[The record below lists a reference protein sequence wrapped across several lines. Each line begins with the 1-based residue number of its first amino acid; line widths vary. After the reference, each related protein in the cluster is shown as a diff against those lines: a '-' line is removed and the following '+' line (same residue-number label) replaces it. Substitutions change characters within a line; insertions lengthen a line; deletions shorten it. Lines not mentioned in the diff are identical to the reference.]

1 VLASH
6 TGEEG
11 AMLLAER
18 IRENVAAIQTVR
30 GRAIQIT
37 VSVGV
42 ARLQAKETAEAFF
55 ERADKAVYSAKR
67 NGRNRS
73 LLG

>member
-1 VLASH
+1 MCGICGMVDFS
-6 TGEEG
+6 G
-11 AMLLAER
+11 APPTEDGLRAMTATLR
-18 IRENVAAIQTVR
+18 HR
-30 GRAIQIT
+30 GADDDPL
-37 VSVGV
+37 